1 MRPFSR
7 NSDVSRATSSCT
19 QRQADAATPHRAVP
33 SCPLESSR
41 VSSRSERSAHSG
53 RTSTRS
59 CGGTSRLWEIY
70 KFQTSPGATT
80 TYMASF
86 DPGGRCLPALDFR
99 RCDVPL
105 GRTKPELIKKLEPG
119 QRGWDRLTEM
129 KLACGTSW
137 NENLATRSNYARYSQ
152 LLLTRF
158 ASRLRQRYGQPRL
171 KGHDQPVARRAGHV
185 STGRSH
191 TTRVPPP
198 CQLSPL
204 ARDTPCPRR
213 PVPSCHED

>member
-59 CGGTSRLWEIY
+59 CGGTSHLWEIY

-137 NENLATRSNYARYSQ
+137 NENLATRSNYARYSHAIAYPLCLAFETTLWSAEAQ
-152 LLLTRF
+152 RARSACRTT
-158 ASRLRQRYGQPRL
+158 SRTCQYWQIS
-171 KGHDQPVARRAGHV
+171 HDQGYHHPAN
-185 STGRSH
+185 
-191 TTRVPPP
+191 
-198 CQLSPL
+198 
-204 ARDTPCPRR
+204 
-213 PVPSCHED
+213 